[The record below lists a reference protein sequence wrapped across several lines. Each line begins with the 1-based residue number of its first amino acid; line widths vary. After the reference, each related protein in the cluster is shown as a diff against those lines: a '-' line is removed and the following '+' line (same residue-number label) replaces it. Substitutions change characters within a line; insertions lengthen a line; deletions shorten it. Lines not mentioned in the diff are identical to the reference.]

1 MENDVLI
8 KKKISMSNRD
18 QNLKALRPS
27 IPTISE
33 ENITSDSELFQNKTL
48 RPILKLQHD
57 LLLQLFQ
64 QYVVNRKNVFLKL
77 SPEKKLEYIENSIRK
92 DLNFRSLLIG
102 TIAGHFTIEELK
114 VYSER
119 ENELR
124 KRLINMLIERIKSQF

>member
-1 MENDVLI
+1 MENDVLN
-8 KKKISMSNRD
+8 KKKTSMSNRD
-18 QNLKALRPS
+18 LNLKALRPL

-33 ENITSDSELFQNKTL
+33 EDVTSDSELFQNITL

-57 LLLQLFQ
+57 LLLQTFQ
-64 QYVVNRKNVFLKL
+64 QYVIHRKNVFLKL
-77 SPEKKLEYIENSIRK
+77 PPEKKLEYIENSIRK

-102 TIAGHFTIEELK
+102 MIVGHFTIEELNL
-114 VYSER
+114 YSER

>member
-1 MENDVLI
+1 
-8 KKKISMSNRD
+8 MSNRD
-18 QNLKALRPS
+18 QNIKTLRPL

-33 ENITSDSELFQNKTL
+33 KNITSDSEYFQNTTL

-57 LLLQLFQ
+57 LLLQIFQ
-64 QYVVNRKNVFLKL
+64 HYVIQRKNIFQKL
-77 SPEKKLEYIENSIRK
+77 SPEKKLNYIENSIRK

-102 TIAGHFTIEELK
+102 IVVGHLTFEEFEL
-114 VYSER
+114 YSEN